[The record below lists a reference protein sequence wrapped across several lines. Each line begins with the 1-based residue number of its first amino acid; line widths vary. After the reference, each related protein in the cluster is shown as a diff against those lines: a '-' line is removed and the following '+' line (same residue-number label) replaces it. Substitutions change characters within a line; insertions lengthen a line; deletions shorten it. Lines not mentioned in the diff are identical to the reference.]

1 LHTQSPHL
9 SNGGS
14 GSANRQLMLT
24 PHPVHHT
31 NFQPPPT
38 ALHSSGQSAIDHTV
52 AHLSALTQNLIATYA
67 HMVQAQSE
75 DSRVKLD
82 LMKRREEREDE
93 DSRLKRDM
101 DKRREERE
109 VAEWES
115 TREREK
121 IKQKADLATQLLSN
135 QNLEPSV
142 KQAAG
147 DYLKQLFT
155 F

>member
-1 LHTQSPHL
+1 
-9 SNGGS
+9 
-14 GSANRQLMLT
+14 
-24 PHPVHHT
+24 
-31 NFQPPPT
+31 
-38 ALHSSGQSAIDHTV
+38 
-52 AHLSALTQNLIATYA
+52 
-67 HMVQAQSE
+67 MVQVQSE
-75 DSRVKLD
+75 DSRAKLD

-115 TREREK
+115 TKEREK

-135 QNLEPSV
+135 PNLEPSV

>member
-1 LHTQSPHL
+1 V
-9 SNGGS
+9 
-14 GSANRQLMLT
+14 NRHSMLT
-24 PHPVHHT
+24 PNPPHQP
-31 NFQPPPT
+31 NFQPAPTSLQPPN
-38 ALHSSGQSAIDHTV
+38 QSAVDHTV

-75 DSRVKLD
+75 DGRVKLD
-82 LMKRREEREDE
+82 LMKRREEREEE
-93 DSRLKRDM
+93 DSRLKREM

-115 TREREK
+115 TKEREK

-135 QNLEPSV
+135 PNLEPSV